1 MSEQRNYMAEVQALI
16 DEKFK
21 DNPEGLRIAM
31 EEAERERAKRI
42 QVAKSENYLEKAKK
56 EKELKKQEMKER
68 LETMNEELSILKSD
82 WDVINDEVTELFNK
96 KENFELDPDN
106 YRDSYDELLN
116 EDGEV
121 KIGGISFDR
130 AYILKELDE
139 IAYEQGLSE
148 YVDSIDIEDDYTY
161 GTIVEELE
169 EKENEAID
177 IQLKIEEL
185 ENEIEEL
192 ETEIEELEEEE
203 EEEEEDE
210 E

>member
-68 LETMNEELSILKSD
+68 LETMNEELSTLKSD
-82 WDVINDEVTELFNK
+82 WDIIEDDISSLFNK

-148 YVDSIDIEDDYTY
+148 YVDAIDIESDSNYEA
-161 GTIVEELE
+161 IVEELE
-169 EKENEAID
+169 ERENEAID

-192 ETEIEELEEEE
+192 ETEIEEFEEEG
-203 EEEEEDE
+203 EEEDE

>member
-1 MSEQRNYMAEVQALI
+1 MSEKRNYMAEVQALI

-42 QVAKSENYLEKAKK
+42 QKAKSENYLEKAKK

>member
-68 LETMNEELSILKSD
+68 LETMNEELSILQSD
-82 WDVINDEVTELFNK
+82 WDVINDEVAELFNK
-96 KENFELDPDN
+96 KENFELDVDD
-106 YRDSYDELLN
+106 YRDSYDEFLN

>member
-1 MSEQRNYMAEVQALI
+1 MSEKRNYMAEVQALI

-42 QVAKSENYLEKAKK
+42 QKAKSENYLEKAKK

-68 LETMNEELSILKSD
+68 LETMNEELSILQSD
-82 WDVINDEVTELFNK
+82 WDVINDEVAELFNK
-96 KENFELDPDN
+96 KENFELDPDD

-192 ETEIEELEEEE
+192 ETEIEEFEEEE

>member
-1 MSEQRNYMAEVQALI
+1 
-16 DEKFK
+16 
-21 DNPEGLRIAM
+21 
-31 EEAERERAKRI
+31 
-42 QVAKSENYLEKAKK
+42 
-56 EKELKKQEMKER
+56 MKER
-68 LETMNEELSILKSD
+68 LETMNEELSILQSD
-82 WDVINDEVTELFNK
+82 WDVINDEVAELFNK
-96 KENFELDPDN
+96 KENFELDVDD
-106 YRDSYDELLN
+106 YRDSYDEFLN

-192 ETEIEELEEEE
+192 ETEIEEFEEEE

>member
-148 YVDSIDIEDDYTY
+148 YVDAIDIESDSNYEA
-161 GTIVEELE
+161 IVEELE

>member
-68 LETMNEELSILKSD
+68 LETMNEELSILKSN

-148 YVDSIDIEDDYTY
+148 YVDSIDIESDSNYEA
-161 GTIVEELE
+161 IVEELE

-203 EEEEEDE
+203 EDE